1 MKNGRHG
8 QRTYD
13 VDRWDTQFPFIKIL
27 LFEYCSTRTRV
38 CIARV
43 IYHTCCYTRSTYKS
57 SMISKYADSTY
68 GMKWNNSWRE
78 ATYVR
83 FFRNLFDY
91 FNVHAWIF
99 HEKRHYHS
107 NIFINI
113 RFARLTWRVI
123 ALSNRLLCVV
133 HVRGIYCLIN
143 AQVLARLF
151 TLVTRFHVI
160 MNTFAAIDV

>member
-1 MKNGRHG
+1 MEDTVSVRMTLIVETHNFPSLKYYYSNIASTLH
-8 QRTYD
+8 TY
-13 VDRWDTQFPFIKIL
+13 TCLYSTCYISHL
-27 LFEYCSTRTRV
+27 LLY
-38 CIARV
+38 
-43 IYHTCCYTRSTYKS
+43 STYKS